1 MILIVFVKVYLI
13 EFYENNEVYWELMY
27 EEKLIIK
34 RINILKWI
42 ILFRK

>member
-13 EFYENNEVYWELMY
+13 EFYEDNEVYWELMY

>member
-13 EFYENNEVYWELMY
+13 EFYENNEVYCKLMY
-27 EEKLIIK
+27 DEKLIIK